1 MTNPTTKPSSPQPCV
16 QDVYGEVARRLNAA
30 DEPNVTFKFVNRSL
44 FHAHFIA
51 RHSGIELNFPST
63 YLSAAAADWIFTLHS
78 SKPST
83 TNLRVTQALEALK
96 VEHSA
101 YQPTDDGLMRVHV
114 MIPRPD
120 APALALMFS
129 GFGDYVLN
137 GDRKYAENGPVAM
150 ETEMLQALGWHVVW
164 PQMLPQ
170 PPVFSF

>member
-1 MTNPTTKPSSPQPCV
+1 M
-16 QDVYGEVARRLNAA
+16 
-30 DEPNVTFKFVNRSL
+30 
-44 FHAHFIA
+44 
-51 RHSGIELNFPST
+51 
-63 YLSAAAADWIFTLHS
+63 
-78 SKPST
+78 

-137 GDRKYAENGPVAM
+137 GDKKYAENGPVAM

-164 PQMLPQ
+164 PHPRCFLGHQCFP
-170 PPVFSF
+170 FSGCIGLATRNLFIFITKHINC